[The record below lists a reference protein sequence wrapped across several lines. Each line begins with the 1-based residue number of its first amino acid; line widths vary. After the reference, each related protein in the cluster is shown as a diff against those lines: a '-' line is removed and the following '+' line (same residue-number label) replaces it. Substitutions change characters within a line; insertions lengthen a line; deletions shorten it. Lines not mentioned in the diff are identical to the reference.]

1 MTVVYT
7 VYDRPINP
15 ESDWEKSCST
25 LNENSDKQ
33 ADNQGN
39 KIFARQT
46 DQQTGIL
53 TDKHTEMLTNI
64 QTDKLTDI
72 LTDDQKSE
80 PTTNSQDSEEKSI
93 IIFTPENPDESPLTK
108 QQITELT
115 TNQPG
120 SAMAPPALSEMT
132 FSEQIRYLD
141 SILLQLDPKYS
152 PPELSPVHPLYTT
165 VIKTPDEMEQVI
177 RNYETRKRKRRGSA
191 SCRGSTQCRDCR
203 KQDGVVIRYPS
214 NGGEKWGKEKEGC
227 KESDTRRGWWS
238 VSCEEESAPTS
249 TGSSEIEG
257 KLRELR
263 IEHCTKL
270 REFCEKRAVLEEQ
283 SRPEKKRRSLR
294 KRLSNTVRSLAL
306 FRSPDRGDKSS
317 EEKRNCVRSNTS
329 TSSPSRVSLITE
341 NIL

>member
-7 VYDRPINP
+7 VSDRPNNP
-15 ESDWEKSCST
+15 EIDCEKSCSIID
-25 LNENSDKQ
+25 ENI
-33 ADNQGN
+33 N
-39 KIFARQT
+39 KHTKNKAMIVAKQT
-46 DQQTGIL
+46 DQQTD
-53 TDKHTEMLTNI
+53 TLTNI
-64 QTDKLTDI
+64 QTDNHIDTS
-72 LTDDQKSE
+72 TDDLKSE

-115 TNQPG
+115 ANQPG

-165 VIKTPDEMEQVI
+165 VIKPPDEMEQVI
-177 RNYETRKRKRRGSA
+177 RNYETRKRKRQGSA
-191 SCRGSTQCRDCR
+191 SCRGSAQCRDCR
-203 KQDGVVIRYPS
+203 KQDGVVIRYSS

-227 KESDTRRGWWS
+227 KESEKRKTCRN
-238 VSCEEESAPTS
+238 VSYEENSLPTS
-249 TGSSEIEG
+249 TGSTEIEG

-306 FRSPDRGDKSS
+306 FRSTDRGDKSS
-317 EEKRNCVRSNTS
+317 EEKNRTRVRSSTS
-329 TSSPSRVSLITE
+329 VSSPSRVSLIAE